1 MRRGGQK
8 GRRRLPKKTGLP
20 KRKEGRTVGRI
31 ENWSPAVEGEA
42 REREEGEQGEKKKKK
57 ERKFV
62 HEILGQD
69 REMELQSVRVQ
80 KEVDK
85 EDGEEGEVR
94 EAYRVVQGGGE
105 IPLTGLGRRRQ
116 DRVEGR
122 AGELDQQR
130 IHIHYSTPIVSQ
142 VTRLESCCKTIHQ
155 CQTHHGFTSPNMD

>member
-1 MRRGGQK
+1 M
-8 GRRRLPKKTGLP
+8 
-20 KRKEGRTVGRI
+20 GRI
-31 ENWSPAVEGEA
+31 ENWSPAGQGEA
-42 REREEGEQGEKKKKK
+42 RGREEGQQGEKKKKK

-80 KEVDK
+80 KDVD
-85 EDGEEGEVR
+85 EENGEEGEVS

-105 IPLTGLGRRRQ
+105 IPLTGLARRRQ

-142 VTRLESCCKTIHQ
+142 VTRLES
-155 CQTHHGFTSPNMD
+155 

>member
-1 MRRGGQK
+1 MSPGYASDPECGGGTERGRGGQK
-8 GRRRLPKKTGLP
+8 ERGRIKKTGLP
-20 KRKEGRTVGRI
+20 RRREGRRVGRI
-31 ENWSPAVEGEA
+31 ENWSPAGQGEA
-42 REREEGEQGEKKKKK
+42 RGREEGHQGEKKKKK

-80 KEVDK
+80 KDVD
-85 EDGEEGEVR
+85 EENGEEGEVS

-105 IPLTGLGRRRQ
+105 IPLTGLARRRQ

-142 VTRLESCCKTIHQ
+142 VTKLES
-155 CQTHHGFTSPNMD
+155 